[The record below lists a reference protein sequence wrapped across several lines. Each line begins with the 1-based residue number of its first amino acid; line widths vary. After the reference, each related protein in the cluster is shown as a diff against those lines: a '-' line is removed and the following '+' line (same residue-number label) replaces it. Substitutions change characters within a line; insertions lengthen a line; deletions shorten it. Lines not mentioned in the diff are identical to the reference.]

1 MPDIRIEELPPSH
14 PRFERVGIHS
24 HIKGLGVRNGRVEFI
39 ADGFVGQ
46 VEAREAAYYI
56 VKLIKEGK
64 FSGKAVLIVGP
75 PGTGK
80 TALAIGI
87 ARELGPD
94 TPFVQIS
101 GAEIYSMEVKK
112 TEFLMR
118 ALRRAIG
125 VRIREWRKV
134 YEGVVKSIE
143 FRYGKHPYNPYIQIP
158 IGATIRLKT
167 RDDEKTLKVPE
178 EVAVQLIELGV
189 EEGDIIMIDA
199 ETGRVIIEG
208 RVEEEAS
215 EKYDIS
221 VKRRAEIP
229 KGPVFKEKEIVRF
242 FTLHD
247 LDTFQARQQG
257 LISAMLFGF
266 VVEEREIPPDIRR
279 QVDEQVKKLVDEGRA
294 ELVPGVLF
302 IDDAHMLDIE
312 AWAFLSR
319 AMESELSPIIVLAT
333 NRGMA
338 KVRGTD
344 EIAPHGIPL
353 DMLDRL
359 IIIKTRPYTEQ
370 EVREIIKIRAR
381 EEKVELTDDAL
392 EALTK
397 IAVEHSLRHAI
408 QLLAPAQ
415 IRAREAGRT
424 KVTREDVEYVKRL
437 FMSVRESVEYI
448 KQYESLLLR

>member
-1 MPDIRIEELPPSH
+1 MSEIRIEEVPQR
-14 PRFERVGIHS
+14 RFERVGLHS
-24 HIKGLGVRNGRVEFI
+24 HIKGLGVRDGKVEFM

-46 VEAREAAYYI
+46 VEAREAAYYV

-64 FSGKAVLIVGP
+64 FGGKAVLIVGP

-80 TALAIGI
+80 TAIAIGI

-101 GAEIYSMEVKK
+101 GAEIYSMEIKK

-125 VRIREWRKV
+125 IRIREWRKV
-134 YEGVVKSIE
+134 YEGVVKSIDI
-143 FRYGKHPYNPYIQIP
+143 RYGKHPYNPYLQIP
-158 IGATIRLKT
+158 VGAVIRLKT
-167 RDDEKTLKVPE
+167 RDDEKTLKVPA

-199 ETGRVIIEG
+199 ETGRVIVEG
-208 RVEEEAS
+208 RVEEEAA

-221 VKRRAEIP
+221 IKRRSEIP

-247 LDTFQARQQG
+247 LDMYFARQQG
-257 LISAMLFGF
+257 LVSAMLFGF
-266 VVEEREIPPDIRR
+266 TIEEREIPADVRKMT
-279 QVDEQVKKLVDEGRA
+279 DENVRKLIEEGKA

-319 AMESELSPIIVLAT
+319 AMESELSPIIILAT
-333 NRGMA
+333 NRGLA

-344 EIAPHGIPL
+344 EVSPHGVPL

-359 IIIKTRPYTEQ
+359 IIIRTRPYTEQ
-370 EVREIIKIRAR
+370 EAREIIKIRAR
-381 EEKVELTDDAL
+381 EEKIDLTDAAL
-392 EALTK
+392 DALTK
-397 IAVEHSLRHAI
+397 IAMEHSLRYAI

-415 IRAREAGRT
+415 VRAKELGRE
-424 KVTREDVEYVKRL
+424 KVDREDVEYVKKL
-437 FMSVRESVEYI
+437 FMSVKESVEYC
-448 KQYESLLLR
+448 KKYEQLLLK

>member
-1 MPDIRIEELPPSH
+1 MPEIHIEEVPQR
-14 PRFERVGIHS
+14 RFERVGLHS
-24 HIKGLGVRNGRVEFI
+24 HIRGLGIRDGKVEFM

-46 VEAREAAYYI
+46 VEAREAAYYV

-64 FSGKAVLIVGP
+64 FGGKAVLMVGP

-80 TALAIGI
+80 TAIAIGI

-101 GAEIYSMEVKK
+101 GAEIYSMEIKK

-125 VRIREWRKV
+125 IRIREWRKV

-143 FRYGKHPYNPYIQIP
+143 IKYGRHPFNPYLQIP
-158 IGATIRLKT
+158 VGATIKLKT
-167 RDDEKTLKVPE
+167 KDEEKTLKVPE

-199 ETGRVIIEG
+199 ETGRVIVEG
-208 RVEEEAS
+208 RAEEEAT
-215 EKYDIS
+215 ERYDIS

-247 LDTFQARQQG
+247 LDLYFARQQG
-257 LISAMLFGF
+257 LVSAMLFGF
-266 VVEEREIPPDIRR
+266 AIEEREIPADVRR
-279 QVDEQVKKLVDEGRA
+279 ATDENVRKLIEEGKA

-319 AMESELSPIIVLAT
+319 AMESELSPIIILAT
-333 NRGMA
+333 NRGLA

-344 EIAPHGIPL
+344 EIAPHGVPL

-359 IIIKTRPYTEQ
+359 IIIRTRPYTEQ
-370 EVREIIKIRAR
+370 EAKEIIRIRAR
-381 EEKVELTDDAL
+381 EEKIDLTEDAL
-392 EALTK
+392 EALTR
-397 IAVEHSLRHAI
+397 IAIEHSLRYAI

-415 IRAREAGRT
+415 VRAKELGKD
-424 KVTREDVEYVKRL
+424 KVDRDDVEYVKKL
-437 FMSVRESVEYI
+437 FMSVKESVEYC
-448 KQYESLLLR
+448 KQYEKLLLR

>member
-1 MPDIRIEELPPSH
+1 MPEVRIEEVPER
-14 PRFERVGIHS
+14 RFERVGLHS
-24 HIKGLGVRNGRVEFI
+24 HIKGLGVRNGKVEFM

-46 VEAREAAYYI
+46 TEAREAAYYV

-64 FSGKAVLIVGP
+64 FGGKAVLIVGP

-101 GAEIYSMEVKK
+101 GAEIYSVEVKK

-143 FRYGKHPYNPYIQIP
+143 FKYGRHPYNPYLQIP
-158 IGATIRLKT
+158 VGATIRLKT

-189 EEGDIIMIDA
+189 EEGDLIMIDA
-199 ETGRVIIEG
+199 ETGRVIVEG
-208 RVEEEAS
+208 RAEEEAS

-221 VKRRAEIP
+221 VKRRIELP

-247 LDTFQARQQG
+247 LDMYFARQQG
-257 LISAMLFGF
+257 LVSAMLFGF
-266 VVEEREIPPDIRR
+266 TIEEKEVPADIRR
-279 QVDEQVKKLVDEGRA
+279 KVDEQVKQWIDEGKA

-344 EIAPHGIPL
+344 EVSPHGIPL

-359 IIIKTRPYTEQ
+359 IIIKTRPYTEE
-370 EVREIIKIRAR
+370 EVREIIKIRAK
-381 EEKVELTDDAL
+381 EEKVDLTDDAI

-397 IAVEHSLRHAI
+397 IAMEHSLRHAI
-408 QLLAPAQ
+408 QLLAPAM
-415 IRAREAGRT
+415 IRAKEVGRT
-424 KVTREDVEYVKRL
+424 KVTKEDVEYVKRL
-437 FMSVRESVEYI
+437 FMSLKESVEYV
-448 KQYESLLLR
+448 KQYENLLLR